1 MSEVVRWAALAVA
14 MLMLVS
20 LFVGGAQPEAAG
32 LIPAPWDKLAHVA
45 FFFVFAFLLSRF
57 VFLPVAV
64 VIVLSLLEG
73 ASNIRKDWGWSPSMA
88 R

>member
-1 MSEVVRWAALAVA
+1 MVMHWVALAVA
-14 MLMLVS
+14 MLMLAA
-20 LFVGGAQPEAAG
+20 LFMGGAQPEAAG

-45 FFFVFAFLLSRF
+45 FFFVFALLLSRF
-57 VFLPVAV
+57 VSLPVAV
-64 VIVLSLLEG
+64 VIVLCLLVG